1 MATYQGRKYRKLYS
15 HLCGL
20 TTGEWRATFSDIE
33 AIVGDK
39 LKPSARRHRA
49 SWANDNTQSFAR
61 AWLAAGWKTA
71 DVNMGA
77 ETLLFRRENFC
88 VTDAQ
93 SASTA
98 DALDALEELQTALT
112 HGGVDL
118 AEWARS
124 LRAERRAAG
133 L

>member
-1 MATYQGRKYRKLYS
+1 MAAYQGRKYRKLYS
-15 HLCGL
+15 YLCGL
-20 TTGEWRATFSDIE
+20 RTGEWRATFSDIE

-71 DVNMGA
+71 DVNMSA
-77 ETLLFRRENFC
+77 ETLTFRREDIC
-88 VTDAQ
+88 APEGH
-93 SASTA
+93 SISTVNTLH
-98 DALDALEELQTALT
+98 ALDELQTALAYR
-112 HGGVDL
+112 GVDL
-118 AEWARS
+118 DEWARS